1 LDHTR
6 SFIKWKYKNEDLDI
20 QSLDYEFISAYSFWL
35 RPVQNCSHNTTV
47 KYLANFKKIVL
58 ICIKNGWLQRN
69 PFIQFK
75 MVKKEVNRVFLTWHE
90 IQMISK
96 KIFVTDRL
104 NHVRD
109 IFPFSCYTGLAYI
122 DVKNLSRKHIST
134 GIDDE

>member
-1 LDHTR
+1 
-6 SFIKWKYKNEDLDI
+6 
-20 QSLDYEFISAYSFWL
+20 
-35 RPVQNCSHNTTV
+35 
-47 KYLANFKKIVL
+47 
-58 ICIKNGWLQRN
+58 
-69 PFIQFK
+69 